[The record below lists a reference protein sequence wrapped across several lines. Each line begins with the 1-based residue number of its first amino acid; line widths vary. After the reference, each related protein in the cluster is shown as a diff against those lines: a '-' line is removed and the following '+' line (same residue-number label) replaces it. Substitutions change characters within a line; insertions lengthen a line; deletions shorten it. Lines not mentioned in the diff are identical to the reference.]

1 MKKPQLRLQ
10 MMRYLNANPLDAD
23 TEKALEQI
31 NTEYYIHTFCNEYEA
46 FANWRR
52 TGYPKLTP
60 ARNAASYPNNVTNG
74 EIPRR
79 FIYPTSEITANPVN
93 YNDAVKRL
101 SGGDKMTSR
110 VWWDK

>member
-1 MKKPQLRLQ
+1 MSMKLLQ
-10 MMRYLNANPLDAD
+10 IGVVLD
-23 TEKALEQI
+23 
-31 NTEYYIHTFCNEYEA
+31 N
-46 FANWRR
+46 
-52 TGYPKLTP
+52 PKLTP

-93 YNDAVKRL
+93 YNVPLKRL

-110 VWWDK
+110 VMVG

>member
-1 MKKPQLRLQ
+1 MLIL
-10 MMRYLNANPLDAD
+10 
-23 TEKALEQI
+23 EKALEQI